1 MERYNLDVLYTSL
14 QDFKNALDTSVN
26 GQGIIMGLSYDG
38 VYATFIASAIY
49 NYFYDDMVHYEGE
62 TSDEVKAIF
71 MKRLSYD
78 VAVKFPYWKTK
89 YDYILKLFTPTE
101 LSLLQ
106 SSKMTSSSQ
115 EDIKSVGGVI
125 QKSASTP
132 TGVNQASATGDSI
145 TLGASEDAQTGDVNV
160 KVESDG
166 YVDKYTN
173 YQGKTASGSKT
184 AGIRSGEVL
193 REGSIDEL
201 LKILEKLPA
210 SFVDEI
216 TKEVSKHFDLVYY
229 Y

>member
-14 QDFKNALDTSVN
+14 QNFKDALDTAVA
-26 GQGIIMGLSYDG
+26 GQGITMGISYSG

-49 NYFYDDMVHYEGE
+49 NYFYDDKVHYEGE
-62 TSDEVKAIF
+62 DENEVKAIF

-115 EDIKSVGGVI
+115 EDVKSAGGVL

-132 TGVNQASATGDSI
+132 TGVVSSGTNDDIDIHI
-145 TLGASEDAQTGDVNV
+145 TTVDDEEVDTR
-160 KVESDG
+160 VENNG
-166 YVDKYTN
+166 FVDKYTN
-173 YQGKTASGSKT
+173 YQGKTSSASNTKGE
-184 AGIRSGEVL
+184 RSGEVL

-216 TKEVSKHFDLVYY
+216 TKEVSKHFELVYLY
-229 Y
+229 